1 MVVVYV
7 AAVYWVYRVSPTA
20 SNSTARLVPL
30 ATGMALVPCVL
41 VSILAI
47 FSIIAKSFRY
57 HARMRA
63 AAISPEIRESLASVI
78 VGDGDRER
86 LRWLAQHHHKQFEV
100 IFTEFLA
107 SFGGQT
113 NSELSTL
120 ATELG
125 LAERWRLGARSRN
138 FLVQKTALANLGRI
152 RHAIDPSLLQHPL
165 EQTRI
170 EAACAFLASGAP
182 GAPAIVFKMLPDQS
196 PLGRIRLADSL
207 QPFATEICERYMS
220 DAIQS
225 TDLRRARASFDL
237 LRAWELWIPIDGFER
252 MVAGR
257 ETDLRLAA
265 LPALRYAFA
274 TEQESAREIFALLE
288 SADERVHAAAA
299 RAAADIG
306 ISTAIPLL
314 VNQLRKDGPVSAL
327 AAAKALAGMGAEG
340 QDLLE
345 KEIVSSARP
354 QYALQAL
361 EQSLIAERR

>member
-1 MVVVYV
+1 MVAVYV
-7 AAVYWVYRVSPTA
+7 AAVYWVYRVSSTA
-20 SNSTARLVPL
+20 SNPTARLVPL

-41 VSILAI
+41 AAILAI
-47 FSIIAKSFRY
+47 FSIVAKSFRY
-57 HARMRA
+57 RSRLRA
-63 AAISPEIRESLASVI
+63 AAVSPEIRESLASAI

-86 LRWLAQHHHKQFEV
+86 LRWFAQYHRPQFAV

-107 SFGGQT
+107 SFGGNT
-113 NSELSTL
+113 NAELSTL
-120 ATELG
+120 AIELG
-125 LAERWRLGARSRN
+125 LAEEWRLAARSRN

-152 RHAIDPSLLQHPL
+152 RQPIDPSLLAHPL

-170 EAACAFLASGAP
+170 EAACAFLASGAAD
-182 GAPAIVFKMLPDQS
+182 APAIVFKMLPEQS

-252 MVAGR
+252 MLAGR

-265 LPALRYAFA
+265 LPALRYACA
-274 TEQESAREIFALLE
+274 TEEESAREIFDLLE
-288 SADERVHAAAA
+288 SADERLHAPAAK
-299 RAAADIG
+299 AAADIG
-306 ISTAIPLL
+306 ISSAIPLL

-327 AAAKALAGMGAEG
+327 AAAQALAGMGAHG

-345 KEIVSSARP
+345 EEIVSSARP
-354 QYALQAL
+354 QYALYAL
-361 EQSLIAERR
+361 EQSLVAERG